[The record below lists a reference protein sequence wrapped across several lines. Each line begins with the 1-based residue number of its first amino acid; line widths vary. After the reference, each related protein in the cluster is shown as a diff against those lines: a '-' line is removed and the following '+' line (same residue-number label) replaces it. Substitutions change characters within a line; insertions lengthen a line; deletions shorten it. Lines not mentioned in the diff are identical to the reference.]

1 MNIGQELLAGA
12 RESQDLALASVLME
26 DFSELTAN
34 QCKRL
39 TMATQVNVL
48 KLEKELEQYVCCVS
62 LHPSLGITFLTV
74 LVLAGS
80 GRSSVGCASLTT
92 RVKSTNNRDW
102 Y

>member
-1 MNIGQELLAGA
+1 MTIGQDLLAAA

-48 KLEKELEQYVCCVS
+48 KLEKEVELYVSILIALC
-62 LHPSLGITFLTV
+62 H
-74 LVLAGS
+74 
-80 GRSSVGCASLTT
+80 GRS
-92 RVKSTNNRDW
+92 RVHLPLCSFIGLGLKRH
-102 Y
+102 